1 MSSNFGISRLAH
13 FAQPQLGKEFHT
25 RLAKWVAC
33 LLILFL
39 AWTLGRLVWVWF
51 EPTIDQVGTQP
62 QAVVTASSTAP
73 AYHVDQL
80 ARHQFFGE
88 FNAKVAPVEPKPQ
101 PVVEAPKTKLNLTL
115 VGLVASSEPERGL
128 AVIANRGSQKTYGIG
143 EPIEGTRVTLRQVL
157 NDRVI
162 LRNNGR
168 DEALML
174 AGVDYN
180 QPNQQN
186 KRPVKQAPAQQR
198 ASAGSD
204 LSSVKAEIMN
214 NPQALLKYITLSREQ
229 NESGLIGYRLGPG
242 SDSRLF
248 KDAGLQT
255 GDIAVGINGADLT
268 NPAEMNRIWQSL
280 SDASEISLTVQRDGQ
295 LHEIYI
301 SL

>member
-1 MSSNFGISRLAH
+1 MFSNFGISRLANI
-13 FAQPQLGKEFHT
+13 AQPQLGKDFHVY
-25 RLAKWVAC
+25 LSKWVAR

-39 AWTLGRLVWVWF
+39 AWTLGRLLWVWF
-51 EPTIDQVGTQP
+51 EPTSVEANSQP
-62 QAVVTASSTAP
+62 TAFVASTNTTP
-73 AYHVDQL
+73 AYHIDQL
-80 ARHQFFGE
+80 ALHQFFGE
-88 FNAKVAPVEPKPQ
+88 FNAKSAPIEPKPQ

-180 QPNQQN
+180 QPN
-186 KRPVKQAPAQQR
+186 KAPVRKAPAQQR
-198 ASAGSD
+198 ASSGDSD
-204 LSSVKAEIMN
+204 LSAIKAEIMN
-214 NPQALLKYITLSREQ
+214 NPQALLKYLTLSREQ
-229 NESGLIGYRLGPG
+229 NETGLIGYRIGPG

-248 KDAGLQT
+248 TDAGLQT

-280 SDASEISLTVQRDGQ
+280 SDASEISLTVQRGGQ